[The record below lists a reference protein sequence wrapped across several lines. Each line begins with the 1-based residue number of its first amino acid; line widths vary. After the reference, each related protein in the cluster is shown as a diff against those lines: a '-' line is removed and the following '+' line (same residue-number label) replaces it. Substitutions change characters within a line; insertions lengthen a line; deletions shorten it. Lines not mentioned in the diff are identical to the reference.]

1 MVKTPP
7 ANVGDMGSI
16 PGSGRSLGGQH
27 SNTLQYSC
35 LENSM
40 DRGAWQATVL
50 KVAMS
55 GTQLEQLGTP
65 RDEMALV
72 Q

>member
-35 LENSM
+35 LENAM

-55 GTQLEQLGTP
+55 RTQLEQLGTP